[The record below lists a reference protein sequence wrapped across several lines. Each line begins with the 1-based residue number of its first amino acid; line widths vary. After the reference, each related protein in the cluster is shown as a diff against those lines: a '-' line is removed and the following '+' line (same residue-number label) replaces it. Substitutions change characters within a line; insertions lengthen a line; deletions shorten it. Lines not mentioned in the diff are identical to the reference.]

1 MSETVLVSV
10 RRPASTWALVLT
22 AVCVM
27 LVAFPLVSDSGYR
40 IFLATQ
46 IGTYLLVAMGLNLL
60 TGYGGQTSIGHG
72 ALMAIGAYVT
82 AIATVSYG
90 WGFWPAMLLSVV
102 IVSGIGAVMALPAL
116 RVSSWYLAL
125 LTFGFAGVVNAMLI
139 EWSGLT
145 GGFSGLIGI
154 PMPTLFGESLD
165 QTAFFWLVAG
175 LNVAVFLMIR
185 NLVGS
190 RFGRGLVAIR
200 DNPMA
205 AVASGVPRVRL
216 RLFAFVVSAMLA
228 GLAGAIFA
236 AQKQVITPDD
246 FTAEMSMFFLLVIVL
261 GGAGSL
267 WGPVIG
273 TAVFFVLPELMTGLA
288 SWRMLVYGI
297 GLLVLITYAPH
308 GLEGAL
314 RAIWSYVPDRF
325 RPAPARREIAPRASV
340 LVNGGAAR
348 PLSVVGL
355 TKTFGGV
362 TAIDGVDLAIPGSS
376 CHAIVGPNGS
386 GKTTLLNLISGY
398 YAPSSGSIRLGDEEI
413 GGRPAATLSLAGIGR
428 TFQTPRLLPDMTVL
442 DNVLLGGYPAESAGA
457 LSIALGLPGAR
468 VEAARMEAEALDILA
483 FVGLADRADD
493 LAGNV
498 PHGQQR
504 IVEIARALMG
514 KPGLLLLDEPAA
526 GLSMDELDRLVD
538 LIRSIQR
545 SGITLVIVEHHLDL
559 VGSLADAVTVIDR
572 GRILASGTASEVFSE
587 ASVVAAYMGKR
598 PAESRGAGKE
608 AQP

>member
-1 MSETVLVSV
+1 
-10 RRPASTWALVLT
+10 
-22 AVCVM
+22 
-27 LVAFPLVSDSGYR
+27 
-40 IFLATQ
+40 
-46 IGTYLLVAMGLNLL
+46 
-60 TGYGGQTSIGHG
+60 
-72 ALMAIGAYVT
+72 MAIGAYVT

-90 WGFWPAMLLSVV
+90 WDFWPATALAIV
-102 IVSGIGAVMALPAL
+102 IVSVTGAIMALPAL

-125 LTFGFAGVVNAMLI
+125 LTFGFAGVVNATLI

-145 GGFSGLIGI
+145 GGFSGLIGV
-154 PMPTLFGESLD
+154 PMPTFFGRNLD
-165 QTAFFWLVAG
+165 QTSFFWLVAG
-175 LNVAVFLMIR
+175 LNVIVFVMIR
-185 NLVGS
+185 NLVRS
-190 RFGRGLVAIR
+190 RYGRGLVAIR

-216 RLFAFVVSAMLA
+216 TLFAFVVSAILA

-246 FTAEMSMFFLLVIVL
+246 FAAEMSMFFLLVIIM

-273 TAVFFVLPELMTGLA
+273 TIVFFVLPELMTGLA
-288 SWRMLVYGI
+288 SWRMLVYGV

-314 RAIWSYVPDRF
+314 RSLWAYAPDWLRLPH
-325 RPAPARREIAPRASV
+325 RQRAGEALTGMPV
-340 LVNGGAAR
+340 RAGASR
-348 PLSVVGL
+348 PLTVTGL
-355 TKTFGGV
+355 TKNFGGV
-362 TAIDGVDLAIPGSS
+362 TAIDAVDLSIAAAS

-398 YAPSSGSIRLGDEEI
+398 YAPTKGHVRLGEEEI
-413 GGRPAATLSLAGIGR
+413 GGRSAAALSLIGIGR
-428 TFQTPRLLPDMTVL
+428 TFQTPRLLPDMSVL
-442 DNVLLGGYPAESAGA
+442 DNVLLGCYPAEKASALG
-457 LSIALGLPGAR
+457 IALGLPGPRA
-468 VEAARMEAEALDILA
+468 EAARMEAEALGILA
-483 FVGLADRADD
+483 FVGLADKADD

-526 GLSMDELDRLVD
+526 GLSMDELDRLVG
-538 LIRSIQR
+538 LIRSIQE

-572 GRILASGTASEVFSE
+572 GKILAQGSAEDVFSE
-587 ASVVAAYMGKR
+587 PAVVAAYMGRR
-598 PAESRGAGKE
+598 PADGRASGKE
-608 AQP
+608 MQP